1 MSLTL
6 IKSLGYKW
14 TEQRIRVLDKIHMKY
29 IIYWNKDALSIKTG
43 SSTGLLLSRLEMG
56 INIEPNPKEDE
67 YFKEIDDLSGV
78 IMPYDTNK
86 QNDFKSLMAKV
97 RVVDEY

>member
-1 MSLTL
+1 
-6 IKSLGYKW
+6 
-14 TEQRIRVLDKIHMKY
+14 MKY

-43 SSTGLLLSRLEMG
+43 SSIGLLLSRLEMG

-78 IMPYDTNK
+78 IMPYDTSK
-86 QNDFKSLMAKV
+86 QNDFKSLMVKD
-97 RVVDEY
+97 RVLDEY